1 LAVRCGAST
10 YVDHCGYLAAVAK
23 GRMMFDQANEW
34 TVPTLTVRSTG
45 SPMPKASKRSGQSA
59 TRTWWRAGLPEP
71 RPDHLKA
78 VACLALAMRDE
89 IAAIAEQTG
98 RD

>member
-1 LAVRCGAST
+1 VDCTDVDCAFDRLADAEGVEKIRTIGDA
-10 YVDHCGYLAAVAK
+10 YMVA
-23 GRMMFDQANEW
+23 G
-34 TVPTLTVRSTG
+34 
-45 SPMPKASKRSGQSA
+45 
-59 TRTWWRAGLPEP
+59 GLPEP